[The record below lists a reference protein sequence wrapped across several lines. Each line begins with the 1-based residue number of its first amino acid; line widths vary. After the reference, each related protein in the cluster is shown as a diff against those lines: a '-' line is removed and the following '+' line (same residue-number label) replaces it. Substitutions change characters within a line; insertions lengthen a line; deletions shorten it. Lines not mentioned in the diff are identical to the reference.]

1 MSALYFL
8 LKNFNDL
15 LRSGLV
21 SYDFNSRFLANQAEM
36 AVFLLG
42 YEWEEYLDEGDDE
55 VNQSD
60 GVTEEEIASDERN
73 QFIHHQAASNKTMAT
88 RRI

>member
-1 MSALYFL
+1 
-8 LKNFNDL
+8 
-15 LRSGLV
+15 
-21 SYDFNSRFLANQAEM
+21 M

-73 QFIHHQAASNKTMAT
+73 QFIHHQAASNKTIMAT